1 MAIKYLQNCISD
13 LILNHDQKNISNLK
27 HLIDFLSFKYSYIL
41 VWLYDRILLQMT
53 TKFDFIKLLQFNEW
67 ISILVF
73 LDGNDDTWFWLNG
86 CLTDALNQIKAK
98 HDSS

>member
-1 MAIKYLQNCISD
+1 MIPTN
-13 LILNHDQKNISNLK
+13 
-27 HLIDFLSFKYSYIL
+27 
-41 VWLYDRILLQMT
+41 YDRILLQMT

-67 ISILVF
+67 ISILTF

-86 CLTDALNQIKAK
+86 LTDALNQIKAK